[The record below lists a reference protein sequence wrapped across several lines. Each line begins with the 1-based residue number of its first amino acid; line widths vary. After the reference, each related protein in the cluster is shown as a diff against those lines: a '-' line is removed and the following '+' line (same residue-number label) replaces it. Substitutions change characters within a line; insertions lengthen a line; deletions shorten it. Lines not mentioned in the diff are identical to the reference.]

1 MDLDSGYRIW
11 EGDGRRWCFYESDDG
26 CDGDDC
32 DGDRGGDDD
41 RDLGLDSGLGSWER
55 RHLW

>member
-26 CDGDDC
+26 CDGD
-32 DGDRGGDDD
+32 RAGDDD

>member
-1 MDLDSGYRIW
+1 MGRAIDD
-11 EGDGRRWCFYESDDG
+11 GDGRRWCFYESDDG
-26 CDGDDC
+26 CDGD
-32 DGDRGGDDD
+32 RAGDDD